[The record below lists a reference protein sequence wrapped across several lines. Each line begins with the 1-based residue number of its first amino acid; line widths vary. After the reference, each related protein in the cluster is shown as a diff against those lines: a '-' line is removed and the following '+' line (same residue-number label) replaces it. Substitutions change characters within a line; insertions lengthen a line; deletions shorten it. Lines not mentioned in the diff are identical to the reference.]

1 MDKIPFT
8 HEDIL
13 ENLAEGVIG
22 VDPGMKVLI
31 FNQSAEKMCEVSR
44 AMVLGRSIGD
54 VFQRDARLVEM
65 LSETLGVGRLFAE
78 YEEKLTRRFSP
89 PLPVAITTSQV
100 FDSEGKLTGAVA
112 LVKDL
117 SGIKS
122 LEAGS
127 LRKERLAYIGT
138 FAANLVHEIKNPL
151 SGIRGAAQLLS
162 RKVKDEKLTAYTD
175 IIIRE
180 TDRLDGTLKEMLDFA
195 RPARLV
201 KKEINIHRVLDSVAF
216 LMGQGLPP
224 DTIKREYDP
233 SLPPLYGDEGQ
244 LTQVFMNLVKNAKE
258 AIGGDGSIQ
267 IATRMITEFH
277 LVDAGSQKGKMASVE
292 VRDNGCGIKE
302 ADLENV
308 FTPFFTT
315 KHKGSGLGMAI
326 TLKIVKEHGGLI
338 KIDSAPGAGTTVAVY
353 LPVAD

>member
-1 MDKIPFT
+1 MKQNQNPLSF
-8 HEDIL
+8 EDIL
-13 ENLAEGVIG
+13 ESLAEGVVA
-22 VDPGMKVLI
+22 VDTEMNVTVY
-31 FNQSAEKMCEVSR
+31 NQSAEKITEISR
-44 AMVLGRSIGD
+44 ALVLGKPC
-54 VFQRDARLVEM
+54 DACFRRNPRIAEM
-65 LSETLGVGRLFAE
+65 LRKTLTDGRLFTE
-78 YEEKLTRRFSP
+78 YDEKLFRRITGDTIP
-89 PLPVAITTSQV
+89 IGVTTSQV
-100 FDSEGKLTGAVA
+100 VDAQANMAGAAA
-112 LVKDL
+112 LIRDL
-117 SGIKS
+117 SGLKS
-122 LEAGS
+122 LEEGS

-195 RPARLV
+195 GPARLV

-258 AIGGDGSIQ
+258 AIGGGGSLH
-267 IATRMITEFH
+267 TR
-277 LVDAGSQKGKMASVE
+277 Q
-292 VRDNGCGIKE
+292 RRR
-302 ADLENV
+302 
-308 FTPFFTT
+308 
-315 KHKGSGLGMAI
+315 
-326 TLKIVKEHGGLI
+326 
-338 KIDSAPGAGTTVAVY
+338 
-353 LPVAD
+353 